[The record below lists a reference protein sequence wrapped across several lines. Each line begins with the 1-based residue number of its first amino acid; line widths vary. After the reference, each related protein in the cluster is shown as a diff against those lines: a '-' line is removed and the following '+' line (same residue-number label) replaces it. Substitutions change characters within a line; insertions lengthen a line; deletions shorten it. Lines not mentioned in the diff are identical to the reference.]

1 MKVLVADD
9 EPLARER
16 LIALLAELDPAHAVF
31 EASSGT
37 ESLRLAERERPD
49 IVLLDI
55 RMPDMDGLEAAGHF
69 AKQERSPAVIFT
81 TAYDEHALAAFA
93 ANAADYLLKPIRLS
107 RLREAIARAQRLT
120 QAQLSRLSAAE
131 EDRPARRHLSATLNG
146 NLQLVPV
153 SQVRVFKA
161 EQKYVIACFPDGQL
175 LLDEPL
181 VALEQ
186 EFRADFLRVHRG
198 ALVATRHLRGLERD
212 SSGALYVRVE
222 GYDEPVEVSRR
233 LAPGVRRRLR
243 TGRASAAVKAET
255 GAE

>member
-1 MKVLVADD
+1 MKVLIADD

-16 LIALLAELDPAHAVF
+16 LVALLAELDPTHAVF
-31 EASSGT
+31 EASSGA
-37 ESLRLAERERPD
+37 ESLRLAEREAPD

-69 AKQERSPAVIFT
+69 AKQERPPAVIFT

-93 ANAADYLLKPIRLS
+93 AHATDYLLKPIRLT
-107 RLREAIARAQRLT
+107 RLREAMARAQRLT
-120 QAQLSRLSAAE
+120 QAQLSQLTATEAN
-131 EDRPARRHLSATLNG
+131 RPARRHLSATLNG

-161 EQKYVIACFPDGQL
+161 EQKYVVACYSEGEL
-175 LLDEPL
+175 LLDESL

-186 EFRADFLRVHRG
+186 EFKADFLRVHRS
-198 ALVATRHLRGLERD
+198 ALVATQYVRGLERD
-212 SSGALYVRVE
+212 GSGALCVRVD

-233 LAPGVRRRLR
+233 LAPGVRRLLRL
-243 TGRASAAVKAET
+243 GRGVAQVAADEDAE
-255 GAE
+255 

>member
-9 EPLARER
+9 EPLARQR
-16 LIALLAELDPAHAVF
+16 LIALLAELDPACTVF

-37 ESLRLAERERPD
+37 ESLQLAERESPD

-55 RMPDMDGLEAAGHF
+55 RMPDMDGLEAAGHL

-93 ANAADYLLKPIRLS
+93 AHATDYLLKPIRLN

-120 QAQLSRLSAAE
+120 QAQLSRITAAE
-131 EDRPARRHLSATLNG
+131 KDKRARRHLSATLNG

-161 EQKYVIACFPDGQL
+161 EQKYVVACFPDGEL
-175 LLDEPL
+175 LLDESL

-186 EFRADFLRVHRG
+186 EFRADFLRVHRA
-198 ALVATRHLRGLERD
+198 ALVAMRHVRSLERGA
-212 SSGALYVRVE
+212 SGALYLCVA
-222 GYDEPVEVSRR
+222 GYNEPVEVSRR
-233 LAPGVRRRLR
+233 LAPGVRRLLR
-243 TGRASAAVKAET
+243 TGQGNRAAVAGT
-255 GAE
+255 GAG